1 MGTRYNFKSFKN
13 IEVCSVSSLVF
24 LKGGIACV
32 FSGQPFDTAKV
43 KMQTFPG
50 LYRSFVHCF
59 VSVYRQ
65 VGVRGL
71 YQGTTPALIANIA
84 ENAVLFMSYGFCQN
98 VVRFVS
104 GLDQGTEL
112 R

>member
-1 MGTRYNFKSFKN
+1 M
-13 IEVCSVSSLVF
+13 
-24 LKGGIACV
+24 

-59 VSVYRQ
+59 VSVYKQ
-65 VGVRGL
+65 VGLRGL

-104 GLDQGTEL
+104 GVARGTEL
-112 R
+112 RWGVFNIKFWALNYENP